1 MIFYS
6 SNFLNQSECEYFIN
20 LFNQNEIEYWSD
32 DVYKFYFLDLIKEKV
47 QPIKFSNFK
56 FNKFRIQMTNETI
69 DQVETPHGH
78 SNPWSFVIFLNDNF
92 SRGEIIF
99 GNKVFY
105 PRKGDMIYFSGN
117 ERHSVKNC
125 VGNRYTLVGFMSNNP
140 LNVENSKSII

>member
-1 MIFYS
+1 
-6 SNFLNQSECEYFIN
+6 
-20 LFNQNEIEYWSD
+20 
-32 DVYKFYFLDLIKEKV
+32 
-47 QPIKFSNFK
+47 
-56 FNKFRIQMTNETI
+56 MTNETI

-105 PRKGDMIYFSGN
+105 PTKGDMIYFSGN

>member
-1 MIFYS
+1 MIKYIS
-6 SNFLNQSECEYFIN
+6 SFLDDSEIGSFMDLFISSSIDYH
-20 LFNQNEIEYWSD
+20 ED

-69 DQVETPHGH
+69 DQVEIPHGH

-92 SRGEIIF
+92 SGGEIIF

-105 PRKGDMIYFSGN
+105 PKKGDMIYFSGN